1 MEDIRIALIED
12 HDLTRVGMRTALQQ
26 RGGFKV
32 IGEAA
37 NGTDGLKLLGSVKP
51 DIAIVDIG
59 LPDMNGVE
67 LTRKFK
73 QTQIEEETVET
84 KVLILTLQDN
94 EEVVLAA
101 FAAGADSYCMKD
113 VSLDSLVE
121 ALRVTNEGNSWID
134 PAIARVVLHQA
145 RQSQPNGEG
154 VESKTVTINAAEP
167 EYNQIIEAYP
177 LTERELEVLQLI
189 VDGCSNAAIAEKLY
203 ITVGTVKTHVRNILN
218 KLCADDRTQ
227 AAVRALRSGLVG

>member
-1 MEDIRIALIED
+1 MSEIRIALIED

-32 IGEAA
+32 VGEAA
-37 NGTDGLKLLGSVKP
+37 NGNEGLKLLSNVKP
-51 DIAIVDIG
+51 DVAIVDIG
-59 LPDMNGVE
+59 LPDIDGVE

-73 QTQIEEETVET
+73 QTQAESTEDEQT
-84 KVLILTLQDN
+84 KVLILTLQDS
-94 EEVVLAA
+94 EETVLAA

-113 VSLDSLVE
+113 VSLDNLVD
-121 ALRVTNEGNSWID
+121 ALRVTNEGNAWID
-134 PAIARVVLHQA
+134 PAIARIVLHQA
-145 RQSQPNGEG
+145 RQSNPNGA
-154 VESKTVTINAAEP
+154 VELKTVTINAAEP